1 MMVNPVFKISM
12 ITFPSKQPF
21 VATTIFTKMSQ
32 MASDEGALNLAQGF
46 PSFDCSEALQDLVK
60 FYSKGH
66 NQYAPMA
73 GVPVLKSSIAAKTE
87 SFYGI
92 SLDANT
98 EVTVVSGATEAI
110 FASIHCCVFPGDEVI
125 MFDPSYDAYDP
136 IVRLAGGIP
145 VHISLKASNGYRI
158 DWDELARN
166 ITPKTKAIMVNSPHN
181 PTGSIWDPSDLIAFA
196 NVIKGTQILIVSDE
210 VYEHIVFD
218 GASHA
223 SVLSHPELR
232 KRSFVC
238 GSFGKTFHVTGWKMG
253 YCLAP
258 PFLTAEFRKLH
269 QWVTFSSATP
279 LQYALAEYLKDPNN
293 YLPLSSFYQKKRDL
307 FASFFVN
314 SKWKILPSHGSFFQ
328 CLDYSAISNEK
339 DVDLADRYTKE
350 LKVAAIP
357 VSVFYEKPPE
367 DKILRFC
374 FAKDDAM
381 LEEAARKL
389 AAL

>member
-1 MMVNPVFKISM
+1 M

-46 PSFDCSEALQDLVK
+46 PSFDCSDALQDLVK

-66 NQYAPMA
+66 NQYSPMA
-73 GVPVLKSSIAAKTE
+73 GVPGLKISIAAKTE
-87 SFYGI
+87 SFYGV
-92 SLDANT
+92 SLDAHT

-145 VHISLKASNGYRI
+145 IHISLKASNGYKI
-158 DWDELARN
+158 DWDELARH

-181 PTGSIWDPSDLIAFA
+181 PTGSIWDPSDLDAFA
-196 NVIKGTQILIVSDE
+196 EIIKGTQILIVSDE

-223 SVLSHPELR
+223 SVLLHPELR

-293 YLPLSSFYQKKRDL
+293 YLSLSSFYQKKRDL

-314 SKWKILPSHGSFFQ
+314 SRWKILPSHGSFFQ
-328 CLDYSAISNEK
+328 CLDYSAITDEK

-350 LKVAAIP
+350 LKVASIP
-357 VSVFYEKPPE
+357 VSVFYETPPE

-381 LEEAARKL
+381 LEEAGRKL